1 MKTALSLIV
10 VAALAGCATQRAPE
24 PVATDSI
31 GRYVFDYTVTGGKAA
46 KLVQVF
52 DDGAKTYVQFNGLAQ
67 LKPVIRTDT
76 GAELPY
82 ERSGPYAIV
91 SGVYGRLSVVVARAS
106 ADVVNNRQLPAAAPG
121 APAAS
126 PPLSDK
132 ALPVIAAGAEA
143 ARLLEL
149 NATHAELSRVK
160 AELEATRTKL
170 AEEKRRLARLAEG
183 RYVVRFA
190 DNSASVEIDGP
201 TLDELSELADHV
213 QGLTV
218 TGYTDAARLTPG
230 GSQLALRRALA
241 VRKLLQERGMDPARI
256 QVRYFGAGRF
266 AADNSTPDG
275 KAANRRVEIQIARE
289 AKA

>member
-46 KLVQVF
+46 HLVQVF
-52 DDGAKTYVQFNGLAQ
+52 DDGAKTYVQFNGLSQ

-91 SGVYGRLSVVVARAS
+91 SGVYSRLTVAVARAS
-106 ADVVNNRQLPAAAPG
+106 ADVVNNRQAV
-121 APAAS
+121 APAPAGQAV
-126 PPLSDK
+126 PPLTDK

-149 NATHAELSRVK
+149 NDTHAELSRVK
-160 AELEATRTKL
+160 AELEATRAKL
-170 AEEKRRLARLAEG
+170 AEEKRRLARMAEA

-190 DNSASVEIDGP
+190 DNSASLEIDGP
-201 TLDELSELADHV
+201 TLEDLSDLAAHV

-218 TGYTDAARLTPG
+218 TGYTDASHLTPG
-230 GSQLALRRALA
+230 GSRLALRRALA
-241 VRKLLQERGMDPARI
+241 VRKLLQERGMDPTKI

-266 AADNSTPDG
+266 AEDNATPEG

-289 AKA
+289 ASA